1 MLELHK
7 VEILIKIPLMLQF
20 QEIRV
25 VEIII
30 VLYSS
35 YVKKQE
41 EKYDPNSR
49 EKKKLMSELFG
60 VLTID
65 STWNTSSSNNN
76 NNNLFESKNNSNSNN
91 SGGLFSGINV
101 TGNINKKN
109 NNNNKLKS
117 SNQSDLLGLDWNDN
131 IIQPQ

>member
-1 MLELHK
+1 M
-7 VEILIKIPLMLQF
+7 
-20 QEIRV
+20 
-25 VEIII
+25 
-30 VLYSS
+30 
-35 YVKKQE
+35 
-41 EKYDPNSR
+41 
-49 EKKKLMSELFG
+49 
-60 VLTID
+60 
-65 STWNTSSSNNN
+65 
-76 NNNLFESKNNSNSNN
+76 FESKNNSNSNN

>member
-1 MLELHK
+1 
-7 VEILIKIPLMLQF
+7 MLQF

-25 VEIII
+25 EEIII
-30 VLYSS
+30 VLNSS
-35 YVKKQE
+35 YVKKLE

-60 VLTID
+60 GLTID

-91 SGGLFSGINV
+91 SGG
-101 TGNINKKN
+101 
-109 NNNNKLKS
+109 
-117 SNQSDLLGLDWNDN
+117 
-131 IIQPQ
+131 